1 MLQNVHA
8 NCLLLRERCLKVR
21 AIKVKNIVFLLVFIT
36 LFTCDSDSISD
47 CFQTSGSIIQQE
59 VEVSAF
65 EKILVNRDVELI
77 LKEGTE
83 FEVIIETGKNLL
95 SDVEAK
101 VVDNQLQLTD
111 NNTCNYVRDFG
122 ITKIYVT
129 APNITAI
136 RSSTQYDVSSDG
148 VLNYNSLH
156 LLSEDFN
163 APESFTVGDF
173 RLNVNTMQLRITA
186 NNISSFYITGQ
197 TENLNIGF
205 FAGSG
210 RFEGD
215 NLIAQ
220 NVDVFHRGSNDM
232 VVNPQQSLKGE
243 LRSTGDLISV
253 NQPPI
258 VEVQQ
263 FYTGQLIFQD

>member
-1 MLQNVHA
+1 MLQNAHA
-8 NCLLLRERCLKVR
+8 NCLLLRQRFLKVR
-21 AIKVKNIVFLLVFIT
+21 AIKVKNLVFLLVFVA
-36 LFTCDSDSISD
+36 LFTCDSESVSD
-47 CFQTSGSIIQQE
+47 CFQTGGSIIQQE
-59 VEVSAF
+59 VEGSSF

-77 LKEGTE
+77 LKQGVEY
-83 FEVIIETGKNLL
+83 EVTIETGKNLL
-95 SDVEAK
+95 NDVEAK

-129 APNITAI
+129 APNITEI

-156 LLSEDFN
+156 LISEDFN
-163 APESFTVGDF
+163 ETESFTVGDF
-173 RLNVNTMQLRITA
+173 RLNVNTMQLRITT
-186 NNISSFYITGQ
+186 NNISSFYIIGQ
-197 TENLNIGF
+197 TENLNVGF

-210 RFEGD
+210 RFEGE

-220 NVDVFHRGSNDM
+220 NIDVFHRGSNDM

-253 NQPPI
+253 KQPPI

-263 FYTGQLIFQD
+263 FYTGQLIYID